1 MGRVG
6 CFCRF
11 FHLKFKIAR
20 IGLSID
26 TKLSIHIYLNVRL
39 KALVFLILLPLRGLP
54 MGIMGGEIGKERGT
68 VCSQMGGHDK
78 ICPANSTNMLSIRN
92 IHKDF
97 IFVAAFFLA

>member
-54 MGIMGGEIGKERGT
+54 MGIMGGGIGKERGT
-68 VCSQMGGHDK
+68 VCSQMGGHDIYSK
-78 ICPANSTNMLSIRN
+78 NMSCELDKYVIDQE
-92 IHKDF
+92 HT
-97 IFVAAFFLA
+97 